1 MSADGNSN
9 IIVLIGP
16 EGGFSEREV
25 GEIKSAGGISA
36 SLGSRI
42 LKTDTAAIS
51 VLATLG
57 CKVNQYESEAMQK
70 LFAAAGY
77 EIAQEISEADVVV
90 VNTCT
95 VTAVSSQK
103 SRQMIRRAA
112 NKNCVLAVVGCYAQ
126 SEPEEISKIDGVD
139 VIIGTKDRTRI
150 VELVEAA
157 LKNRG
162 EKILQVGD
170 VDGIKDFEEL
180 PHTPHRTRAFLKIE
194 DGCNNFC
201 SYCIIPYVRG
211 RVRSRSLE
219 SIRAECLELKKNYKE
234 IVLTGIHIG
243 AYGRDLRGKDSGV
256 RDKGIN
262 LINAIKTV
270 LEAAEPLR
278 LRLGSLESTEM
289 TDELIE
295 LIKNDKRICNHVHL
309 PLQSGSD
316 EILKAM
322 RRPYST
328 KDFATLTARLV
339 KEVPEISI
347 GTDLIVGFPGE
358 TDKHFDETINFI
370 QSQPFSKIHVFP
382 FSARQGTIAATL
394 PNQIPSQIKKS
405 RAGRALEISR
415 AKSELFNERFIRET
429 VEIIAETSADGL
441 VDGLTKNYVRV
452 YVPDKN
458 IRLGEVITVKVE
470 KIFKDGVKGNEE

>member
-1 MSADGNSN
+1 MNQCK
-9 IIVLIGP
+9 V
-16 EGGFSEREV
+16 FFQ
-25 GEIKSAGGISA
+25 
-36 SLGSRI
+36 
-42 LKTDTAAIS
+42 
-51 VLATLG
+51 TLG

-70 LFAAAGY
+70 LFTAAGY
-77 EIAQEISEADVVV
+77 EIAEEISAADVVII
-90 VNTCT
+90 NTCT

-112 NKNCVLAVVGCYAQ
+112 KKNCVLVVVGCYAQ

-139 VIIGTKDRTRI
+139 IIIGTKDRVRI

-157 LKNRG
+157 LNNRS
-162 EKILQVGD
+162 EKILQVGN
-170 VDGIKDFEEL
+170 VDDISDFEEL

-219 SIRAECLELKKNYKE
+219 SIRAECLALKAAGFKE

-243 AYGRDLRGKDSGV
+243 AYGREQGKGI
-256 RDKGIN
+256 RDKGIS
-262 LINAIKTV
+262 LIDAIKTV
-270 LEAAEPLR
+270 LDAANPLR
-278 LRLGSLESTEM
+278 FRLGSLESAEL

-309 PLQSGSD
+309 PLQAGSD

-322 RRPYST
+322 RRPYTT
-328 KDFATLTARLV
+328 KNFATLTARLV
-339 KEVPEISI
+339 KEIPEISI

-358 TDKHFDETINFI
+358 TDKHFDETLSFI

-382 FSARQGTIAATL
+382 YSARTGTVAATL
-394 PNQIPSQIKKS
+394 PNQISPQIKKS
-405 RAGRALEISR
+405 RAGRALEISQ
-415 AKSELFNERFIRET
+415 AKSENFYKQFIGKT
-429 VEIIAETSADGL
+429 VEIIAETSTDGI
-441 VDGLTKNYVRV
+441 VDGLTKNYIRV

-470 KIFKDGVKGNEE
+470 KIFKDGVWGNENPSP

>member
-1 MSADGNSN
+1 MRR
-9 IIVLIGP
+9 V
-16 EGGFSEREV
+16 FFQ
-25 GEIKSAGGISA
+25 
-36 SLGSRI
+36 
-42 LKTDTAAIS
+42 
-51 VLATLG
+51 TLG

-70 LFAAAGY
+70 LFEAAGY
-77 EIAQEISEADVVV
+77 GVAEKILDAEIVVI
-90 VNTCT
+90 NTCT

-112 NKNCVLAVVGCYAQ
+112 GADKIVVVVGCYAQ
-126 SEPEEISKIDGVD
+126 SAPEEIAKIDGVD
-139 VIIGTKDRTRI
+139 VIIGTKDRVRI

-162 EKILQVGD
+162 EKFLQVGD
-170 VDGIKDFEEL
+170 VDDIKTFEEL

-219 SIRAECLELKKNYKE
+219 SIRAECLALKAAGFKE

-243 AYGRDLRGKDSGV
+243 AYGRDLKN
-256 RDKGIN
+256 IN
-262 LINAIKTV
+262 LVDAVKTV
-270 LEAAEPLR
+270 LDAANPLR
-278 LRLGSLESTEM
+278 LRLGSIESAEM
-289 TDELIE
+289 TDALID
-295 LIKNDKRICNHVHL
+295 LIKTDSRICNHVHL

-322 RRPYST
+322 HRPYT
-328 KDFATLTARLV
+328 TENFAELTARLV
-339 KEVPEISI
+339 REIPNVSI

-358 TDKHFDETINFI
+358 TEENFSETLKFI
-370 QSQPFSKIHVFP
+370 RGQPFSKIHVFP
-382 FSARQGTIAATL
+382 YSARAGTLAATL
-394 PNQIPSQIKKS
+394 PNQIPPQIKKL
-405 RAGRALEISR
+405 RAGQALEISR
-415 AKSELFNERFIRET
+415 AKAQEFSARLIGKT
-429 VEIIAETSADGL
+429 VEIIAETSADEL

-458 IRLGEVITVKVE
+458 IRLGEIIKVRVE
-470 KIFKDGVKGNEE
+470 KIFKDGVIGSAD

>member
-1 MSADGNSN
+1 M
-9 IIVLIGP
+9 
-16 EGGFSEREV
+16 
-25 GEIKSAGGISA
+25 
-36 SLGSRI
+36 
-42 LKTDTAAIS
+42 
-51 VLATLG
+51 TLG

-70 LFAAAGY
+70 LFEAAGY
-77 EIAQEISEADVVV
+77 EVAEEISSADVVV

-112 NKNCVLAVVGCYAQ
+112 KENCLVVVVGCYAQ

-139 VIIGTKDRTRI
+139 IIIGTKDRVRI

-157 LKNRG
+157 IDRR

-170 VDGIKDFEEL
+170 VEDIREFEEL
-180 PHTPHRTRAFLKIE
+180 PHSPHRTRAFLKIE

-211 RVRSRSLE
+211 RVRSRNLE
-219 SIRAECLELKKNYKE
+219 SIRAECLALKAAGFKE

-243 AYGRDLRGKDSGV
+243 AYGRDFKD
-256 RDKGIN
+256 KN
-262 LINAIKTV
+262 LVDAVQTV
-270 LEAAEPLR
+270 LDAADPLR
-278 LRLGSLESTEM
+278 LRLGSIESAEM
-289 TDELIE
+289 SDALID
-295 LIKNDKRICNHVHL
+295 LLKNDGRICNHVHL

-328 KDFATLTARLV
+328 KDFAELTARLV
-339 KEVPEISI
+339 KEIPEISI

-358 TDKHFDETINFI
+358 TDKHFDETLEFI
-370 QSQPFSKIHVFP
+370 QAQPFSKIHVFP
-382 FSARQGTIAATL
+382 YSARAGTVAATL
-394 PNQIPSQIKKS
+394 PNQIPPQIKKL

-415 AKSELFNERFIRET
+415 AKSESFCSRLIGKT
-429 VEIIAETSADGL
+429 VEIIAETSTGGI

-458 IRLGEVITVKVE
+458 IRLGEVVSVRVE
-470 KIFKDGVKGNEE
+470 KIFKDGVAGAKI

>member
-1 MSADGNSN
+1 
-9 IIVLIGP
+9 
-16 EGGFSEREV
+16 
-25 GEIKSAGGISA
+25 
-36 SLGSRI
+36 
-42 LKTDTAAIS
+42 
-51 VLATLG
+51 
-57 CKVNQYESEAMQK
+57 MQK
-70 LFAAAGY
+70 LFEAAGY
-77 EIAQEISEADVVV
+77 ELAQEISKAEVIV

-112 NKNCVLAVVGCYAQ
+112 GANKNCVLAVVGCYAQ
-126 SEPEEISKIDGVD
+126 SEPDEISKIDGVD
-139 VIIGTKDRTRI
+139 VIIGTKDRVRI

-157 LKNRG
+157 LKNHG
-162 EKILQVGD
+162 EKILQVGN
-170 VDGIKDFEEL
+170 VDDIRDFEEL

-219 SIRAECLELKKNYKE
+219 SIRAECLQLKAAGFKE

-243 AYGRDLRGKDSGV
+243 AYGRDFHNK
-256 RDKGIN
+256 IN
-262 LINAIKTV
+262 LVDAIKTV
-270 LEAAEPLR
+270 LDAANPLR
-278 LRLGSLESTEM
+278 LRLGSLESAEL
-289 TDELIE
+289 TDELID
-295 LIKNDKRICNHVHL
+295 LIKSDGRICNHVHL

-328 KDFATLTARLV
+328 KNFAELTARLV
-339 KEVPEISI
+339 REVPNISI

-358 TDKHFDETINFI
+358 TDKNFGETLEFI
-370 QSQPFSKIHVFP
+370 QAQPFSKIHVFP
-382 FSARQGTIAATL
+382 YSARVGTVAAKL
-394 PNQIPSQIKKS
+394 PNQIPSQIKKF
-405 RAGRALEISR
+405 RAGQALEISR
-415 AKSELFNERFIRET
+415 AKAENFSARLIGKT
-429 VEIIAETSADGL
+429 VEIIAETSEGGL

-458 IRLGEVITVKVE
+458 IPLGEVIKVRVG
-470 KIFKDGVKGNEE
+470 KIFKDGVIGE

>member
-1 MSADGNSN
+1 MNEARK
-9 IIVLIGP
+9 I
-16 EGGFSEREV
+16 FFQ
-25 GEIKSAGGISA
+25 
-36 SLGSRI
+36 
-42 LKTDTAAIS
+42 
-51 VLATLG
+51 TLG
-57 CKVNQYESEAMQK
+57 CKVNQYETEAMQK
-70 LFAAAGY
+70 LFEAAGWTVA
-77 EIAQEISEADVVV
+77 EKISEAQVVI

-103 SRQMIRRAA
+103 SRQMIRRAAGA

-139 VIIGTKDRTRI
+139 VIIGTKDRVRI

-157 LKNRG
+157 IDKR
-162 EKILQVGD
+162 EKIFQVGSVED
-170 VDGIKDFEEL
+170 IRDFEEL
-180 PHTPHRTRAFLKIE
+180 PHSPHRTRAFLKIE

-211 RVRSRSLE
+211 RVRSRTLE
-219 SIRAECLELKKNYKE
+219 SIRAECLQLKAAGFKE

-243 AYGRDLRGKDSGV
+243 AYGRDFQNK
-256 RDKGIN
+256 IN
-262 LINAIKTV
+262 LIDAIKTV

-415 AKSELFNERFIRET
+415 AKSELFSERFIGET

-441 VDGLTKNYVRV
+441 VDGLTKNYIRV

-470 KIFKDGVKGNEE
+470 KIFKDGVWGNENPCP